1 MSLHTARKKIDELT
15 IDELERELEC
25 AYKLFHATNWRYE
38 YNRRMKQFKQDFPN
52 ASEADLKCQY
62 AKEAHHL
69 AVLLNATG
77 DEYINLLKDY
87 IRLKRSNDGLHN

>member
-25 AYKLFHATNWRYE
+25 AYKLFQDINWRYV
-38 YNRRMKQFKQDFPN
+38 YNKRMKQFKQDYPN
-52 ASEADLKCQY
+52 ASETELKCQY

-69 AVLLNATG
+69 ATLLNATG
-77 DEYINLLKDY
+77 DDYIDLLKDY